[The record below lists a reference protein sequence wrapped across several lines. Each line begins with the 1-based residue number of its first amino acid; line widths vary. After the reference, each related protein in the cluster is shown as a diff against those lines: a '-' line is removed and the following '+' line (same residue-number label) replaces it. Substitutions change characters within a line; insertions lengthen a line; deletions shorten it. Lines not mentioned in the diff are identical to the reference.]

1 MGIFDFLG
9 DLSSKRSK
17 DLGLGGLQSLLGT
30 RRAAEAG
37 ARGDEMMKIT
47 GNDSLPGYFNEQTR
61 EYVPW
66 YVDLFDGGG
75 LNSAGGE
82 AGQMPAASTGLLGG
96 GPSPRRTG
104 VQAQAAP
111 ALGSQLSDMERL
123 NRMPGVDPR
132 NLGGAEGYGQTGVAP
147 GGTIVPLDEILTP
160 EEIARR
166 DANARL
172 DQIQNGNSTFADF
185 VRMDNSGGPAGF
197 QPSPEPSSMQS
208 LDQPFGSR
216 IVPAST
222 AGPSLQPFDRDIQR
236 NMPSYPAQAFGVVGT
251 DTMMGRQVNPNAPV
265 DAAEFQRFRSQ
276 FEDILKSNG
285 QWGFPDREAAA
296 FQSLKASGQNY

>member
-9 DLSSKRSK
+9 DLSSKRGK
-17 DLGLGGLQSLLGT
+17 ELGLGGFKSLLGT
-30 RRAAEAG
+30 RKAAEAG

-82 AGQMPAASTGLLGG
+82 AAKMPAAETGLLGS
-96 GPSPRRTG
+96 GPSPRRAS

-111 ALGSQLSDMERL
+111 ALGSQFSDMERL

-147 GGTIVPLDEILTP
+147 APDFQYDYPTNFPPSNPNNNLSDME
-160 EEIARR
+160 
-166 DANARL
+166 RL
-172 DQIQNGNSTFADF
+172 N
-185 VRMDNSGGPAGF
+185 RMPGVDP
-197 QPSPEPSSMQS
+197 
-208 LDQPFGSR
+208 
-216 IVPAST
+216 
-222 AGPSLQPFDRDIQR
+222 R
-236 NMPSYPAQAFGVVGT
+236 NMGG
-251 DTMMGRQVNPNAPV
+251 
-265 DAAEFQRFRSQ
+265 
-276 FEDILKSNG
+276 
-285 QWGFPDREAAA
+285 
-296 FQSLKASGQNY
+296 ASGYGQTGISPMQNDPTSDPEYQKFVQDLIEIGGFERELQDPEWLMRTFEVGKAKGRL

>member
-75 LNSAGGE
+75 LNSAGGAANAE
-82 AGQMPAASTGLLGG
+82 SPAASAGLLGG
-96 GPSPRRTG
+96 GN
-104 VQAQAAP
+104 VQPQARP
-111 ALGSQLSDMERL
+111 ALGSQFSDMERLNRMPGVDPAPDFQYDYPTNFPPSNPNNNLSDMERL

-132 NLGGAEGYGQTGVAP
+132 NMGGASGYNQQ
-147 GGTIVPLDEILTP
+147 GTPFPPNAVPSNPYTDQSPYTPPPVSENSLLDRALYRGFP
-160 EEIARR
+160 AALSGEIAGYNR
-166 DANARL
+166 AAL
-172 DQIQNGNSTFADF
+172 NGN
-185 VRMDNSGGPAGF
+185 
-197 QPSPEPSSMQS
+197 
-208 LDQPFGSR
+208 
-216 IVPAST
+216 AST
-222 AGPSLQPFDRDIQR
+222 SNPSLPQSQ
-236 NMPSYPAQAFGVVGT
+236 NVGPT
-251 DTMMGRQVNPNAPV
+251 
-265 DAAEFQRFRSQ
+265 EFERFKSK
-276 FEDILKSNG
+276 FEKQLKANG
-285 QWGFPDREAAA
+285 LWGFPDKIQETLDGLNARG
-296 FQSLKASGQNY
+296 LNY